1 MIGVNQIMVGVK
13 SERYLKEKYENGLQP
28 LVMGKKGKIGIIGMN
43 PAAINS
49 VNPSSRVASR

>member
-1 MIGVNQIMVGVK
+1 MVGVK

-28 LVMGKKGKIGIIGMN
+28 LVIGKKGKIGIIGMN